1 LSYRS
6 FEIRDIDELDDLVR
20 NELTGN
26 DASNSAASSSNAANV
41 VHAKP
46 TRPGRG
52 KAKVSKF
59 SSDTTD

>member
-1 LSYRS
+1 LFSCRS

-26 DASNSAASSSNAANV
+26 DASNSASSSSAANV

-59 SSDTTD
+59 SSDATD